1 MLLETFAEDVA
12 IPDFH
17 GSSKESRKKHACVYK
32 KTNNQRKNY
41 LGVSWLSQNKNA
53 SEKQL
58 RQK

>member
-32 KTNNQRKNY
+32 KLITN
-41 LGVSWLSQNKNA
+41 
-53 SEKQL
+53 EKIIWAL
-58 RQK
+58 AD